1 MSVVTWLSGFKES
14 CARKKD
20 VRRQFQP
27 NAQRVGPLQP
37 ANGAA
42 SRPPNGA
49 APVTWTA
56 SAAAVP
62 KPPAPAD
69 TVATYENALFSPAS
83 ASVRCLADI
92 PSDLRDRIQ
101 QEGMARAVRRLETPL
116 RALNMATSRK
126 GSAYPP
132 DELRGFLVMWR
143 QALADYLGL
152 VPDERSALI
161 YDRAVDEAYFVRGR
175 CSTGAHLTVV
185 EPCWR
190 LNGDVVI
197 RGEAQVVQGWVR

>member
-14 CARKKD
+14 CAKKKD
-20 VRRQFQP
+20 VRRQLQP
-27 NAQRVGPLQP
+27 NGQRAAVPQP
-37 ANGAA
+37 ASPVPN
-42 SRPPNGA
+42 RPPNGA
-49 APVTWTA
+49 SPVMWTA
-56 SAAAVP
+56 SAAPIA
-62 KPPAPAD
+62 KAPPAAD
-69 TVATYENALFSPAS
+69 AAALYESALFSPAS

-126 GSAYPP
+126 GAAYPP

-175 CSTGAHLTVV
+175 CTTGAHLTVV